1 MEILLPEIISLSSEN
16 LEPCWCLYNQFAKHD
31 NLPLETFKSKTVED
45 PDFDPELALAVWQ
58 DDAPEAIAMAVCRN
72 EADGLAAGFKFFGV
86 AENRLRQGL
95 MTSLFNTL
103 EERLKERGVSN
114 VGIGFTRPNYI
125 TAGLDP
131 RYTPAASFL
140 MRRGYQKGG
149 DVFNM
154 DVDLTASDFSTD
166 VLENKLLQGGITVRG
181 LLPEE
186 DSLLERAFEVCGSSE
201 GWRYQVRTAFRQSP
215 PAVIVAFQNDD
226 PIAFAC
232 FDGVRPGWFGPM
244 ATAQSARGEGIG
256 TATYLKCLQMMKER
270 GYNTCV
276 INAVGPL
283 PFYAR
288 TSAAVVSRVFWL
300 FSKQLVPW

>member
-1 MEILLPEIISLSSEN
+1 MEFTLPELVSLSPSN
-16 LEPCWCLYNQFAKHD
+16 LEKCWRLYNQFATYD
-31 NLPLETFKSKTVED
+31 SLPLETFRTKTLED
-45 PDFDPELALAVWQ
+45 PDFDPELTLAVWQ
-58 DDAPEAIAMAVCRN
+58 DNAPVAIAMAVCRQ
-72 EADGLAAGFKFFGV
+72 ESDGLAAGFKFFGV
-86 AENRLRQGL
+86 ADNHLRQGL
-95 MTSLFNTL
+95 MTRLFDTL
-103 EERLKERGVSN
+103 EERLKERGASSA
-114 VGIGFTRPNYI
+114 GIGFTRPNYI

-140 MRRGYQKGG
+140 IRRGYQKGR

-166 VLENKLLQGGITVRG
+166 ELEDKLLQGGVTVRG

-186 DSLLERAFEVCGSSE
+186 DSLLESAFEACGSSE
-201 GWRYQVRTAFRQSP
+201 GWRYQVRAAFQQSP
-215 PAVIVAFQNDD
+215 PAVVVAFRQDD

-244 ATAQSARGEGIG
+244 ATAPSARGGGIG
-256 TATYLKCLQMMKER
+256 SATYLKCLQMMKER

-300 FSKQLVPW
+300 FGKQLVP

>member
-1 MEILLPEIISLSSEN
+1 MLLQEIVSLTSGN
-16 LEPCWCLYNQFAKHD
+16 LEPCWQLYNQFATYD
-31 NLPLETFKSKTVED
+31 TLPLETFRAKTLGD
-45 PDFDPELALAVWQ
+45 PDFDPNLALVLWQ
-58 DDAPEAIAMAVCRN
+58 NDAPAAIAMAVCRQ
-72 EADGLAAGFKFFGV
+72 EPDGLAAGFKFFGV
-86 AENRLRQGL
+86 ADNHRRQGL
-95 MTSLFNTL
+95 MTRLFDTL
-103 EERLKERGVSN
+103 EERLKERGASSA
-114 VGIGFTRPNYI
+114 GIGFTRPNYI

-131 RYTPAASFL
+131 RYTPAVSFL
-140 MRRGYQKGG
+140 IRRGYQKGR

-166 VLENKLLQGGITVRG
+166 ELQKKLLQGGITVRG

-186 DSLLERAFEVCGSSE
+186 ASLMERAFEACGSSE
-201 GWRYQVRTAFRQSP
+201 GWRYQVRAAFHQSP
-215 PAVIVAFQNDD
+215 PAVVVAFKKGD

-244 ATAQSARGEGIG
+244 ATAESARGGGVG

-270 GYNTCV
+270 GYATCV

-300 FSKQLVPW
+300 FSRQLVP